1 MRSAAARIAI
11 RPTSVEPVKEIFAIP
26 GWLSSAPPHSSP

>member
-11 RPTSVEPVKEIFAIP
+11 RPTSVEPVNEIFAIS